1 MHLLEHLHRNVK
13 TVAMPTAMVV
23 GALRCRPISALEEL
37 SGLFFISKYHL
48 SREYKKKYGITIGSD
63 LTGRRISH
71 AKSLLRFSDSSI
83 EEIALLCG
91 FADAGYFIKVFK
103 KAENMTPLEYRRKW

>member
-1 MHLLEHLHRNVK
+1 MQVRKYLEEHYQEK
-13 TVAMPTAMVV
+13 
-23 GALRCRPISALEEL
+23 ISLEEL

-71 AKSLLRFSDSSI
+71 AKSLLRFRT
-83 EEIALLCG
+83 ALL
-91 FADAGYFIKVFK
+91 K
-103 KAENMTPLEYRRKW
+103 KLHCCAVLRTRGILLRCLKRRKI